1 MSASA
6 VMTIRGGKSAPIA
19 NPSKTMTP
27 GTHDCFHWDELEGH
41 PTEVRHPIG
50 PKLWLLVLL
59 CLLYCVS
66 AFWRTLPTEATQP
79 DPLADFLRRYL
90 SQTGGYRHV
99 FYRFRGSEA
108 DWAVYSRPEKVIQSD
123 AAFTYGLIGHGK
135 RLTVYRWPENTDAS
149 SLKPAELMNQGQ
161 ELEFH
166 DFKAPISVE
175 EESNSRFFSYVEEKK
190 IKYSRWLS
198 FREGTVPCGE
208 VSLSLTQPRYHF
220 GFNQQHSDAHVTN
233 DGSQQISL
241 EDLQSHKP
249 VILLWICQKVY
260 LSQKVSLSLADCR
273 DGMVAVQP
281 PKKLWFLIAVARLKT
296 FLSDAWAILALSLM
310 MTGLGLLAAEQL
322 LAAPI
327 LTQHPI
333 NYGLRRTPR
342 FKKGAERVG

>member
-1 MSASA
+1 
-6 VMTIRGGKSAPIA
+6 MTQ
-19 NPSKTMTP
+19 
-27 GTHDCFHWDELEGH
+27 GTHDCFHWDELEGQA
-41 PTEVRHPIG
+41 PEVRHPIR
-50 PKLWLLVLL
+50 PRLWLLVLL

-66 AFWRTLPTEATQP
+66 ALWRTLPTEATQS

-99 FYRFRGSEA
+99 FYRLHGSEA
-108 DWAVYSRPEKVIQSD
+108 DWAVYSRPDKVIQSD
-123 AAFTYGLIGHGK
+123 ANFTYGLIGHGK
-135 RLTVYRWPENTDAS
+135 RLAVYRWPDNADALY
-149 SLKPAELMNQGQ
+149 LKPGELMKQGQ
-161 ELEFH
+161 ELESY

-198 FREGTVPCGE
+198 FREGSVPCGE
-208 VSLSLTQPRYHF
+208 VSLSLTQPRYRF
-220 GFNQQHSDAHVTN
+220 LFNQHHNDAHVTN

-249 VILLWICQKVY
+249 VTLLWTCQKVY
-260 LSQKVSLSLADCR
+260 LSQKVSLSLADCQ

-281 PKKLWFLIAVARLKT
+281 PKEFWFLIAVARLKI

-310 MTGLGLLAAEQL
+310 ITGLALLAAERL
-322 LAAPI
+322 LTAPK

-333 NYGLRRTPR
+333 NDGLRRIST
-342 FKKGAERVG
+342 FKKSSKRIG